1 MKKQIKMLGAI
12 VVLIAMLDVSASAQK
27 ERVNTITVE
36 TFSINTVEEDGDI
49 IAEIYFEIEEEIALS
64 VGDSSNL
71 GVYGQDL
78 MNMVNIMV
86 PYTTKEHNVRFTFNQ
101 EEYDMFLK
109 NGFDYL
115 QVGKFDDEL
124 YYYFNEE
131 ERTTLLKYFSL
142 KGTPFH
148 SEIEGEKGQSLL

>member
-1 MKKQIKMLGAI
+1 MKMNMRKFVAI
-12 VVLIAMLDVSASAQK
+12 VAIMSMLVGSANAQ

-36 TFSINTVEEDGDI
+36 TFSINEVIEDGDRV
-49 IAEIYFEIEEEIALS
+49 AEIYFEIEEEIPLN

-78 MNMVNIMV
+78 MNMVNIMI

-101 EEYDMFLK
+101 EEYDVFLK

-115 QVGKFDDEL
+115 QVGKYDDEL

-131 ERTTLLKYFSL
+131 ERATLLKYFSL
-142 KGTPFH
+142 KGTPSH